1 MEGAG
6 KEIKDKRREYR
17 MRQRKEMRRKED
29 ERGMKKACKC
39 WEKSR
44 RREEKVVKKRRGNK
58 RKEG

>member
-6 KEIKDKRREYR
+6 QEVKDKRRECR

-44 RREEKVVKKRRGNK
+44 RREEKVVKKRRGN
-58 RKEG
+58 